1 MFKDFRL
8 YTTQNIPL
16 IFFKSQVTFQEIQA
30 VLMFPLIAVKLDPLE
45 MCIPIVNLTKYFL
58 LSIEDNTLL

>member
-1 MFKDFRL
+1 M
-8 YTTQNIPL
+8 
-16 IFFKSQVTFQEIQA
+16 TFQEIQA

-58 LSIEDNTLL
+58 LSIEDNTL

>member
-1 MFKDFRL
+1 MSTDIKL
-8 YTTQNIPL
+8 YTTQNISL
-16 IFFKSQVTFQEIQA
+16 IFYKSQVTFQEIQA
-30 VLMFPLIAVKLDPLE
+30 VLMFPLIAIKLDPLE